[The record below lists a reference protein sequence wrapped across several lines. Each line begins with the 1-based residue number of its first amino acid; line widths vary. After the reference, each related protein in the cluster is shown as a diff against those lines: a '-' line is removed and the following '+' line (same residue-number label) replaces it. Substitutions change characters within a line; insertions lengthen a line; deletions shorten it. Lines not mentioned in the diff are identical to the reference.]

1 MIHDLYTLM
10 WKEWREYLQQDR
22 TRRRSPLRL
31 FPLVL
36 LGGAFFG
43 WEMGPLFGHSWMTV
57 FLTAFVGVMFV
68 VTVIPDSFAGERERH
83 TLDTLLASRL
93 PDEAIL
99 FGKVAASVSYGW
111 AIALAVLPIGIL
123 TATLIHGRGEMPL
136 FEPVVVAAAV
146 VAALLGGLL
155 LAGIGVLISLR
166 AASVQQAHQ
175 ILGFTML
182 GLFFVPLGILQ
193 ILPAAWSARAV
204 EALTG
209 ITPLRG
215 ALLGAAVLAL
225 LDVLVLAFARA
236 RFRRGRLIP

>member
-1 MIHDLYTLM
+1 MIHDLYAVM

-43 WEMGPLFGHSWMTV
+43 WEMGPLFGHSWMTA
-57 FLTAFVGVMFV
+57 FLTAFVAVMFV
-68 VTVIPDSFAGERERH
+68 VSVIPDSIAGERERH

-93 PDEAIL
+93 PDGAIL

-111 AIALAVLPIGIL
+111 AIALVVLPVGIL
-123 TATLIHGRGEMPL
+123 TGTLIHGRGDAAL
-136 FEPVVVAAAV
+136 FEPVVALAAV
-146 VAALLGGLL
+146 VAALLAGVL

-182 GLFFVPLGILQ
+182 GLFFVPLGVFQ
-193 ILPAAWSARAV
+193 VLPPRWRATLT
-204 EALTG
+204 EALVGT
-209 ITPLRG
+209 TPARV
-215 ALLGAAVLAL
+215 ALLGLAALLL
-225 LDVLVLAFARA
+225 LDVLLLAFVRT
-236 RFRRGRLIP
+236 RFRRGRLLA